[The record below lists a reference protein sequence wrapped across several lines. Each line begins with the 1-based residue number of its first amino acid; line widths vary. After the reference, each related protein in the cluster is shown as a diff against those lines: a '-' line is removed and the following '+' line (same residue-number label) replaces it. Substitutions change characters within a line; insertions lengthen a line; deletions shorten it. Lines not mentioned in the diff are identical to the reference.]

1 MDTSVLALIVA
12 DLPDEGTT
20 MSSSI
25 ETPDWSTIPAP
36 ADDGAARHLLGIT
49 VPSVPLRA
57 TDGATVDLFALAG
70 LVVVYAYPRTGI
82 PGVDNPKGWDQI
94 PGARGCSPQSCSF
107 RDHFRELKAE
117 GVGHLFGL
125 STQDSAYQAEAAS
138 RLHLPFP
145 ILSDEHLAL
154 AGALR
159 LPTFE
164 TSGMI
169 LLKRLTLVIKDGV
182 IEHVFYPVFPP
193 DRNASEVLAW
203 LRTRAGRPK
212 PVRQYGNGGTV

>member
-1 MDTSVLALIVA
+1 M
-12 DLPDEGTT
+12 G
-20 MSSSI
+20 SSI
-25 ETPDWSTIPAP
+25 ETPDWSTIPSP
-36 ADDGAARHLLGIT
+36 TDDGAARHLFCMSI
-49 VPSVPLRA
+49 PSVPLRA
-57 TDGATVDLFALAG
+57 TNGGTVDLSALAG
-70 LVVVYAYPRTGI
+70 LVVVFAYPRTGI
-82 PGVDNPKGWDQI
+82 PGVDNPKGWDLI

-107 RDHFRELKAE
+107 RDHFRELKVE

-164 TSGMI
+164 TSGMT
-169 LLKRLTLVIKDGV
+169 LLKRLTLVINDGV

-193 DRNASEVLAW
+193 DRNASEVLEW
-203 LRTRAGRPK
+203 LRSR
-212 PVRQYGNGGTV
+212 GG